1 MFIVVSYDI
10 VSDKRRRRV
19 FKMMKNYGLRVQYS
33 VFECLLSAD
42 QVKEMKGRVEPLLEP
57 RQDSV
62 RYYLLC
68 EACQG
73 RAAVQGNGAILR
85 EKATIFV

>member
-10 VSDKRRRRV
+10 ASDKRRRRV
-19 FKMMKNYGLRVQYS
+19 FKTMKNYGLRAQYS
-33 VFECLLSAD
+33 VFECLLSAA
-42 QVKEMKGRVEPLLEP
+42 QIKEMKARVRPLLNP
-57 RQDSV
+57 QQDSV

-68 EACQG
+68 EACHG

-85 EKATIFV
+85 EQAVIIV